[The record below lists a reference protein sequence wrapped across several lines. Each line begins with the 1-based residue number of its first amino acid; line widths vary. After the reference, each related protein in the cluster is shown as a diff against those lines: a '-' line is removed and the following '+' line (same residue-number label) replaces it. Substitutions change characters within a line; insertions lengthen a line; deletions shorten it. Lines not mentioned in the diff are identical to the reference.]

1 MKSPFTG
8 KEMKRTWEKR
18 TWEFR
23 GENYEYMHS
32 GWVCEDTGER
42 FTTDESDTAAYIQV
56 TNQYRAKYGIPYTDE
71 IVELRNKYGLSAAKI
86 SQLLGIGINQ
96 YRKYE
101 QGEVPSVSNG
111 RLIRSIMNPKVMLDM
126 IESSKGELQEQEY
139 KKLTQRLEKIIENNL
154 DYKMQQYET
163 KRIFSSS
170 RSADNGY
177 ANISLKKLKNIMI
190 AILERSEDVW
200 CTKMNKLLFY
210 VDFLSYRERG
220 MAMTGLTYRAID
232 FGPVPERW
240 DKVYSQFDEIQQ
252 ELQHIGEYEGTILR
266 STSKIEDDVLT
277 NEELNIINIVCN
289 KFGSFSS
296 REISKISHEES
307 AWKNHHQKLE
317 RIPFS
322 EAFNLIYL

>member
-23 GENYEYMHS
+23 GEKYEYMHT
-32 GWVCEDTGER
+32 GWVCKETGER

-71 IVELRNKYGLSAAKI
+71 IVEIRNRYGLSAAKI

-177 ANISLKKLKNIMI
+177 ASISLKKLKNIMI

-220 MAMTGLTYRAID
+220 MAMSGLTYRAID

-289 KFGSFSS
+289 RFGSFSS

-317 RIPFS
+317 RIPFI

>member
-23 GENYEYMHS
+23 GENYEYMHT

-71 IVELRNKYGLSAAKI
+71 IVEIRNKYGLSAAKI

>member
-23 GENYEYMHS
+23 GEQFEHMHT

-42 FTTDESDTAAYIQV
+42 FTTDESDTASYIQV

-71 IVELRNKYGLSAAKI
+71 IIEIRNKYGLSAAKM

-126 IESSKGELQEQEY
+126 IESSKGELNELEY
-139 KKLTQRLEKIIENNL
+139 KKLTQRIDKIIENNI

-163 KRIFSSS
+163 KRIFSST
-170 RSADNGY
+170 RSIENGY

-190 AILERSEDVW
+190 AILERSKDVW

-232 FGPVPERW
+232 YGPVPERW
-240 DKVYSQFDEIQQ
+240 DKIYSQFDEIQQ
-252 ELQHIGEYEGTILR
+252 ELLHIGDYEGTILR
-266 STSKIEDDVLT
+266 STTKIEEGVLT
-277 NEELNIINIVCN
+277 EEELNIINMVCN
-289 KFGSFSS
+289 KLGNCSS
-296 REISKISHEES
+296 REISKISHDES
-307 AWKNHHQKLE
+307 AWKNHHKQLE

-322 EAFNLIYL
+322 EAFNLVYL